1 MPHPF
6 VIGICLG
13 VLLLLGIWERLSRD
27 RARRVLPIRIHVN
40 GTRGKST
47 VTRLIW
53 GALHEA
59 GIPAMAKTTGT
70 AARLIL
76 PDGSE
81 HPVRRLA
88 PPSIREQ
95 LWLLR
100 RARRAGAR
108 AVVAECMAIQPELQG
123 VSERDMVGATIG
135 VITNVRLDHTD
146 VMGQTLDEIAE
157 SLANTIPVGGTLV
170 VGGSRSLAVFE
181 RRAARLGCRVVEAM
195 PDEAVSHAGSRWE
208 QANCSVALAVTREL
222 GIPDVVALEGMRKA
236 RPDPGAVREQHVSVG
251 GRRVR
256 VVDATAAN
264 DPESLALLLGGA
276 EAPRDDNDSGSAGDP
291 AGQCDAGRL
300 IAVYNHRD
308 DRGTRLL
315 AFADHCRDIQNAA
328 RFVVTGDRPSRSVM
342 RRVRLRR
349 GPRPVR
355 FVPRGRLGPALEDLL
370 RAQPAV
376 SGIVF
381 CGNTKGLDVRSV
393 LGAPLHTNAQLLTPN
408 P

>member
-1 MPHPF
+1 
-6 VIGICLG
+6 
-13 VLLLLGIWERLSRD
+13 
-27 RARRVLPIRIHVN
+27 
-40 GTRGKST
+40 
-47 VTRLIW
+47 
-53 GALHEA
+53 
-59 GIPAMAKTTGT
+59 
-70 AARLIL
+70 
-76 PDGSE
+76 
-81 HPVRRLA
+81 
-88 PPSIREQ
+88 
-95 LWLLR
+95 
-100 RARRAGAR
+100 
-108 AVVAECMAIQPELQG
+108 MAIAPELQG
-123 VSERDMVGATIG
+123 VSERDMMAATIG

-157 SLANTIPVGGTLV
+157 SLANTTPVGGTLV
-170 VGGSRSLAVFE
+170 VGGSRSLSVFE

-195 PDEAVSHAGSRWE
+195 PDDAVSHVGSRWE

-222 GIPDVVALEGMRKA
+222 GVPDPIALEGMRKA
-236 RPDPGAVREQHVSVG
+236 RPDPGAFSDGTARMG

-276 EAPRDDNDSGSAGDP
+276 EAPRDDGGSGSAGGP
-291 AGQCDAGRL
+291 AGQSDAGRL

-308 DRGTRLL
+308 DRGMRLR
-315 AFADHCRDIQNAA
+315 AFADECRDIQTAA
-328 RFVVTGDRPSRSVM
+328 HLVVTGDRPSRAVM

-355 FVPRGRLGPALEDLL
+355 FVPRGRLGSALEDLL

-376 SGIVF
+376 SEIVF

-393 LGAPLHTNAQLLTPN
+393 LGAPLHTNARLLTPN